1 MNFSQQSIS
10 PSGGQGAHKLLSF
23 ASPRRRLTAAGV
35 FLALAGG
42 GAFLWVVGHY
52 KITLYPFACGFKQR
66 YGLPCP
72 TCGFTTSAIA
82 FAQGRII
89 DSFYTQPAAAV
100 FCCIA
105 VVIAI
110 FALLQALFGVYSPVL
125 ESRLVSVK
133 LRYVIAALV
142 VVLAAGWGVTLTRAI
157 IAIRQ
162 GG

>member
-1 MNFSQQSIS
+1 MESGQRSIK
-10 PSGGQGAHKLLSF
+10 HNLLSF
-23 ASPRRRLTAAGV
+23 ASARRRLTAAGV

-42 GAFLWVVGHY
+42 VAFLWVVGHY

-72 TCGFTTSAIA
+72 TCGFTTAAIA

-89 DSFYTQPAAAV
+89 DSFYAQPAAAV

-105 VVIAI
+105 AVIAI
-110 FALLQALFGVYSPVL
+110 FALLQAIFGIYSPAL

-142 VVLAAGWGVTLTRAI
+142 VVLAAGWGVTLIRAI
-157 IAIRQ
+157 VAFRQ